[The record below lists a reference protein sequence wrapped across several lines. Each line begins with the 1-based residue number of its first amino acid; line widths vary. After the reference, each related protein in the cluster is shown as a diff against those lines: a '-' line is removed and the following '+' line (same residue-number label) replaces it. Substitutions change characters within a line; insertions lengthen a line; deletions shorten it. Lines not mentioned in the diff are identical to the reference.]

1 MPARLRNRLYYFPRV
16 MMDDATPEQQKRVGE
31 SMLASSNRNASVA
44 RQREK
49 HIRVLDRSNIAER
62 INGRPHA
69 MRWNG
74 SWQSEWIPGGVV
86 FTCPNARVESG
97 EKTKLLVDKHRA

>member
-16 MMDDATPEQQKRVGE
+16 MMDDATPEQQKRVSE

-49 HIRVLDRSNIAER
+49 HTRVLDRSNIAER
-62 INGRPHA
+62 TNGLSSWRSFA
-69 MRWNG
+69 MSIG
-74 SWQSEWIPGGVV
+74 WIPGGTV